1 MIELEQLQ
9 HLVAVSEH
17 GTISAAAEAQHLS
30 QPALTR
36 SLQRLEA
43 ELGVTL
49 FDRKKNRAVLNAVG
63 ELAVNKARIL
73 LGTAEDMAIELR
85 LFAGRMATVAIGS
98 CGPAPMWD
106 LAAELFERFP
116 GKAISSELGET
127 EALIEG
133 LLQGQYR
140 LILTD
145 RFLEQE
151 GVLCKQYSEERLYI
165 ALPPSHPL
173 SGKTSI
179 SLSELEGQSVL
190 QFRDMGVWRSYM
202 EKQPHPHYLVQ
213 NDLEALIEL
222 IQASDLPCFSSNLT
236 VFRFRAMN
244 TRISIPL
251 SDKEAVVS
259 FYLCARESD
268 SELFHQLC

>member
-17 GTISAAAEAQHLS
+17 GTISAAAETLHLS

-49 FDRKKNRAVLNAVG
+49 FDRKKNRARLNPVG
-63 ELAVNKARIL
+63 ELAVSKAGL
-73 LGTAEDMAIELR
+73 LLSEAKDMAVELR
-85 LFAGRMATVAIGS
+85 LLADRMATIAVGA

-106 LAAELFERFP
+106 LAAELGERFP
-116 GKAISSELGET
+116 DRPISSELGET

-133 LLQGQYR
+133 LQQGKYR

-145 RFLEQE
+145 RLLARKS
-151 GVLCKQYSEERLYI
+151 VLCKKYTEERLCI

-173 SGKTSI
+173 SGRK
-179 SLSELEGQSVL
+179 SLSLAELGGQSVL
-190 QFRDMGVWRSYM
+190 LFRDMGVWHRLL
-202 EKQPHPHYLVQ
+202 EKDPHPHYLVQ
-213 NDLEALIEL
+213 NDRETLIEL
-222 IQASDLPCFSSNLT
+222 IQASGLPCFSSNLT
-236 VFRFRAMN
+236 VSRFRAMGSRVN
-244 TRISIPL
+244 IPL
-251 SDKEAVVS
+251 SDEQAAVT

>member
-1 MIELEQLQ
+1 MVELEQLQ
-9 HLVAVSEH
+9 QLSAVAEH
-17 GTISAAAEAQHLS
+17 RTFSAAAETLHMS

-49 FDRKKNRAVLNAVG
+49 FDRKKNRAVLNAAG
-63 ELAVNKARIL
+63 ELAVSKARL
-73 LGTAEDMAIELR
+73 LLSEAEDMALELR
-85 LFAGRMATVAIGS
+85 LFAARMATVAIGS

-106 LAAELFERFP
+106 LAAELSERFP
-116 GKAISSELGET
+116 GKTISSELGET

-133 LLQGQYR
+133 LLRGKYH

-145 RFLEQE
+145 RFLDQD
-151 GVLCKQYSEERLYI
+151 GVLCRKYSEEHLRI
-165 ALPPSHPL
+165 DLPPSHPF
-173 SGKTSI
+173 SGRKSI

-190 QFRDMGVWRSYM
+190 QFRDMGIWRRFM

-213 NDLEALIEL
+213 NDLETLVEL
-222 IQASDLPCFSSNLT
+222 IQASDLPCFTSNLT
-236 VFRFRAMN
+236 VYRFQAMN
-244 TRISIPL
+244 RRSSIPL
-251 SDKEAVVS
+251 SDEDAAVT

-268 SELFHQLC
+268 SELFHRIC